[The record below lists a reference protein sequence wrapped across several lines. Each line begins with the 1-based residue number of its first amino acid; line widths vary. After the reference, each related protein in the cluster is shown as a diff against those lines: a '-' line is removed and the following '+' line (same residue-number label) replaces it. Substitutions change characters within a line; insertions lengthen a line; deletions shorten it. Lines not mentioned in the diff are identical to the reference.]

1 MSTAAH
7 ITAHEHNTVAGKKII
22 MEAHTVEWLKTIKP
36 KDAGG
41 VAGGEKYIEE
51 GIFFKFAKD
60 SLGLYGGDEFA
71 AKGSPPSPC
80 RIVGAGGVVFAG
92 F

>member
-1 MSTAAH
+1 
-7 ITAHEHNTVAGKKII
+7 
-22 MEAHTVEWLKTIKP
+22 MEAHTAEWLKSIKP

-71 AKGSPPSPC
+71 AKGKLLLVPQWS
-80 RIVGAGGVVFAG
+80 
-92 F
+92 

>member
-1 MSTAAH
+1 
-7 ITAHEHNTVAGKKII
+7 
-22 MEAHTVEWLKTIKP
+22 MEAHTAEWLKTIKP

-71 AKGSPPSPC
+71 AKGSRRHPPPPDC
-80 RIVGAGGVVFAG
+80 WVVGRVVSSLWVSCVV
-92 F
+92 

>member
-1 MSTAAH
+1 
-7 ITAHEHNTVAGKKII
+7 

-71 AKGSPPSPC
+71 AKGSPPHPSD
-80 RIVGAGGVVFAG
+80 GVVFAG
-92 F
+92 FVCHGKLG